1 MPQQQDDNATT
12 PITTTL
18 AGAAALIKATPNVR
32 YMVRSEP
39 GVGKTSILYALMK
52 ATGLDGTRVDCANLD
67 IGDTGMPIIDHET
80 MTTRYYPN
88 EVFKLHLKKP
98 VIVCLDEYPKGS
110 EAVRNMLH
118 PTLEVDNP
126 RFANIPVADGSLI
139 FLTGN
144 LATDGVGDE
153 LGAHTLQRIVE
164 IIIEKPG
171 AEAWLKWA
179 ANIIHPLVRAWV
191 DQYPYCLDSY
201 TTGHINEFNFDP
213 SKPQQNVVSG
223 RTLEILSR
231 IMFKRKEIN
240 DEDAFYAAICG
251 AVGRPAG
258 ESFFAYV
265 KHQDELPPFQSIV
278 ADPYNAKLP
287 TSMGAIAVLVY
298 GMADKITVDTCD
310 AVMQYATRL
319 ESEWQVLLN
328 INVSKNPEAR
338 DIAFKNRP
346 FNEWL
351 AANQDLL

>member
-1 MPQQQDDNATT
+1 MQQQDNATT

-18 AGAAALIKATPNVR
+18 AGAAALIKATPKVR
-32 YMVRSEP
+32 YMIRSEP
-39 GVGKTSILYALMK
+39 GVGKTSILYELIR
-52 ATGLDGTRVDCANLD
+52 ATGMNGTRVDCANLD

-88 EVFKLHLKKP
+88 EVFMLHMRKP
-98 VIVCLDEYPKGS
+98 VIVCLDEYTKGS
-110 EAVRNMLH
+110 EPVRNMLH
-118 PTLEVDNP
+118 PMLECNDP
-126 RFANIPVADGSLI
+126 RFANLAIADGSLI

-144 LATDGVGDE
+144 LVTDGVGDE

-231 IMFKRKEIN
+231 IMYSRKEIN
-240 DEDAFYAAICG
+240 HEGAFYAAVCG
-251 AVGRPAG
+251 AVGNPAG
-258 ESFFAYV
+258 ESFLAYV

-310 AVMQYATRL
+310 AVLQYASRL

-328 INVSKNPEAR
+328 INISKNPAAWN
-338 DIAFKNRP
+338 IASHNRT